1 MFPMTSAVNT
11 ACLAFLLACGA
22 SAYRGRLS
30 KQHVELPRLTHASL
44 ATIPMSRFAG
54 DCWKRHPVHR
64 LALNS
69 QAARVKAELPGAGM
83 DPQSLQP
90 FTTVLKD
97 GFFEI
102 ACSKDYLLNH
112 GDKFGDGKYSYMLG
126 DVANVSI
133 VHYTEIVAKED
144 QEAITHEVCFKFCR
158 TVPDMLTFGIHNGR
172 DCYCAPYFKPMESD
186 SSNCDA
192 VCEGNP
198 TQMCGGK
205 FKSSVFEMHECA
217 DTAAELNE
225 TGVKAASVMAV
236 LDRSIQTAETLAA
249 DMQTS
254 AEALQQVL
262 GAAGDPAATGL
273 MQEAK
278 VFAGKLEEAV
288 NKSKNIKAGLE
299 SSTTEAASMIGTTLS
314 DLEAISNAEALM
326 ETMEKLSTDGED
338 AVEDLDERSTAASPS
353 GPDFNASVG
362 AGRQYYPLMYFVD
375 KSFEDM
381 PATCIGEAVANPMV
395 AVSSDECAYACDAQ
409 IHSCVGFSFFTGSPN
424 LCFMFS
430 KFTEVTYYTGCN
442 STLFLQRRESAQ
454 AGNATPSMACMA
466 KFSKLD
472 GTSVKPDPSGKCGGC
487 LKKATK
493 AARCP

>member
-1 MFPMTSAVNT
+1 M
-11 ACLAFLLACGA
+11 
-22 SAYRGRLS
+22 
-30 KQHVELPRLTHASL
+30 ASL
-44 ATIPMSRFAG
+44 SVTMVAAVAALLLLDG
-54 DCWKRHPVHR
+54 ALAARHYR
-64 LALNS
+64 LAKLGHES
-69 QAARVKAELPGAGM
+69 LAALPMHLYRQDCGKMRPIAMLAQGAQAGHVGRAPGAGM
-83 DPQSLQP
+83 DPSSITP
-90 FTTVLKD
+90 FATVLKD
-97 GFFEI
+97 GYLQVE
-102 ACSKDYLLNH
+102 CVKDYLFEY
-112 GDKFGDGKYSYMLG
+112 GDKFGDNKFSYALG
-126 DVANVSI
+126 DVSNVSI
-133 VHYTEIVAKED
+133 VHYSALVPRED
-144 QEAITHEVCFKFCR
+144 QQPMTHGTCFAFCR